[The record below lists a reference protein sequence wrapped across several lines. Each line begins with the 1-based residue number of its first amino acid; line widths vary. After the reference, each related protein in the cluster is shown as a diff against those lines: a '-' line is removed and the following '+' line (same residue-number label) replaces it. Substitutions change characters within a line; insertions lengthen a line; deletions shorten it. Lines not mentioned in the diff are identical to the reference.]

1 MEREYWEAQVECIDI
16 LLKHCGK
23 IIILKNRPTFM
34 SLDMEYFSANCIL
47 PLKVVCKKNGLKF
60 DYDSNVVKLKK
71 RSRHCRGWHERKSKY
86 IEKVPTVQ
94 FIFEEA

>member
-34 SLDMEYFSANCIL
+34 SVDMEYF
-47 PLKVVCKKNGLKF
+47 
-60 DYDSNVVKLKK
+60 
-71 RSRHCRGWHERKSKY
+71 
-86 IEKVPTVQ
+86 
-94 FIFEEA
+94 